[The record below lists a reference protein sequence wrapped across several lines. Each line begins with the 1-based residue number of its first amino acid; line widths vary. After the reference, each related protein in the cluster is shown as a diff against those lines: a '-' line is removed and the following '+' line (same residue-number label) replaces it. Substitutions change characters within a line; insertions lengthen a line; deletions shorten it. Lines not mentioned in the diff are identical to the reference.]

1 MDCVSVGP
9 WTLQWW
15 QRRMAVLCIL
25 LLHQLSAIVHL
36 VQPVWGL
43 PCPSKKFVKASPWKV
58 LPVAVSEYVKSWMR
72 DTPEGQP
79 RSRPTVQWFSNRP
92 VAMRPNA
99 RVRKQSSGRNFKPYK
114 RRWIP
119 SEGRMSRGKK
129 HFSKLEC
136 LSAIIAMKANHSHQ
150 DEVARFDTDA
160 KAIRIDN
167 CASYCISNDKK
178 DFITPL
184 KKINKKLKGLG
195 GTLAD
200 IYSGTIKWSIEDDD
214 GVPHDWVIPNL
225 HSIGPRLLKI
235 SSLSPEELGVQHTMI
250 VFSFSGLRGSSPRQ

>member
-25 LLHQLSAIVHL
+25 LLHHMSAIAQL

-43 PCPSKKFVKASPWKV
+43 PCPSKKFVKACPWKV

-72 DTPEGQP
+72 DTPEAP
-79 RSRPTVQWFSNRP
+79 SRSRTKVQWITNRP
-92 VAMRPNA
+92 VAMRPSA

-119 SEGRMSRGKK
+119 SEGRRSVGKK

-136 LSAIIAMKANHSHQ
+136 LSAIMAINITCGYN
-150 DEVARFDTDA
+150 DT
-160 KAIRIDN
+160 
-167 CASYCISNDKK
+167 
-178 DFITPL
+178 
-184 KKINKKLKGLG
+184 G
-195 GTLAD
+195 GTVW
-200 IYSGTIKWSIEDDD
+200 STTIRRYK
-214 GVPHDWVIPNL
+214 HA
-225 HSIGPRLLKI
+225 
-235 SSLSPEELGVQHTMI
+235 T
-250 VFSFSGLRGSSPRQ
+250 